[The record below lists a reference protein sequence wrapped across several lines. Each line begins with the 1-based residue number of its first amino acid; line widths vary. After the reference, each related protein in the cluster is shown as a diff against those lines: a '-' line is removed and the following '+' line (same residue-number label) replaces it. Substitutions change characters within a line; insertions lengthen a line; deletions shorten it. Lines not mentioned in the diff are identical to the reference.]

1 MRRVAGTIISSSC
14 LDTQLSPRAMTREA
28 SSKRSKKNVPASA
41 TDYLKQDLKVALT
54 DISTLYFNKMGF
66 LYKEEDFDVIVELL
80 GTVIISEKYS
90 TKLSFQIDELLNAL
104 LSPFKKLNEK
114 SKDDTTLEGQVFKAR
129 LAKSWLA
136 NKCKK
141 VF

>member
-1 MRRVAGTIISSSC
+1 
-14 LDTQLSPRAMTREA
+14 MTREA
-28 SSKRSKKNVPASA
+28 SSKRSKKNVLASA